1 MLICPEVLTLLHEE
15 MCLHASRTSSTQVSF
30 IRFRY
35 VLIIVQKCNHPF
47 LGISNRLSKM
57 MFLCHS
63 LQVENST
70 NGPKVGTVRIFL
82 APKFDERGVNMLF
95 RDQRLLFV
103 ELDKFTV
110 TCKLG
115 SVLVS
120 VPITERWFELM

>member
-1 MLICPEVLTLLHEE
+1 MICPEVLTLLLEE
-15 MCLHASRTSSTQVSF
+15 TCLHASRTSSTQISF

-35 VLIIVQKCNHPF
+35 VIVQNCNHPF
-47 LGISNRLSKM
+47 LGISNGLSKM
-57 MFLCHS
+57 TFLCQW

-95 RDQRLLFV
+95 RDQRLLFI

-120 VPITERWFELM
+120 VAITERWFELM

>member
-1 MLICPEVLTLLHEE
+1 MSICPEVLTLLHEE
-15 MCLHASRTSSTQVSF
+15 MCLHASRTSSTQISF
-30 IRFRY
+30 ISFRY
-35 VLIIVQKCNHPF
+35 VVVQKCNHPF
-47 LGISNRLSKM
+47 PGISNGLSKM
-57 MFLCHS
+57 MFLCQW

-95 RDQRLLFV
+95 RDQRLLFI